1 MSARAEQGLLAS
13 LQQERTSRAK
23 DLTDTAAKM
32 AKLQTVDLKAAR
44 AEYLKAVQ
52 TQKKLAEFEEVSSL
66 KNQPLDPAKQ
76 KTEFPKIASREQ
88 KKRTSHDKGIKGFEA
103 QVAETSEDIE
113 AKVLQASRALQK
125 GLADAG
131 QAIDDVFAE
140 LNRDELLVRQ
150 DHSYVLDT
158 WDKINELLA
167 QRKEVIVAFGDNLE
181 GLEIDRSAI
190 VGGMLRDLVD
200 ELMAIAYKS
209 PGEIER

>member
-88 KKRTSHDKGIKGFEA
+88 KKRTSHDKGIKDFEA
-103 QVAETSEDIE
+103 QVAETAEGIE
-113 AKVLQASRALQK
+113 TKVLQASRALQK
-125 GLADAG
+125 GLQDTA

-150 DHSYVLDT
+150 DHSYVLET

>member
-125 GLADAG
+125 GLQDTA

>member
-88 KKRTSHDKGIKGFEA
+88 KKRTSHDKGIKDFEA
-103 QVAETSEDIE
+103 QVAETAEGIE
-113 AKVLQASRALQK
+113 TKVLQASRALQK
-125 GLADAG
+125 GLQDTA

-140 LNRDELLVRQ
+140 LNRDELLVQQ

>member
-88 KKRTSHDKGIKGFEA
+88 KKRTSHDKGIKDFEA
-103 QVAETSEDIE
+103 QVAETAEGIE
-113 AKVLQASRALQK
+113 TKVLQASRALQK
-125 GLADAG
+125 GLQDTA

>member
-76 KTEFPKIASREQ
+76 KTESPKIASREQ
-88 KKRTSHDKGIKGFEA
+88 KKRTSHDKGIKDFEA
-103 QVAETSEDIE
+103 QVAETAEGIE
-113 AKVLQASRALQK
+113 TKVLQASRALQK
-125 GLADAG
+125 GLQDTA

-150 DHSYVLDT
+150 DHSYVLET

>member
-125 GLADAG
+125 GLQDTA

-140 LNRDELLVRQ
+140 LNAELLVQQ
-150 DHSYVLDT
+150 DHSYVLD

>member
-88 KKRTSHDKGIKGFEA
+88 KKRTSHDKGIKDFEA
-103 QVAETSEDIE
+103 QVAETAEGIE
-113 AKVLQASRALQK
+113 TKVLQASRALQK

-150 DHSYVLDT
+150 DHSYVLET

>member
-1 MSARAEQGLLAS
+1 MPPPPAPPQPPPPLLGPQHSFEGKAPS
-13 LQQERTSRAK
+13 E
-23 DLTDTAAKM
+23 TAGSSTEPTEETM
-32 AKLQTVDLKAAR
+32 A
-44 AEYLKAVQ
+44 
-52 TQKKLAEFEEVSSL
+52 
-66 KNQPLDPAKQ
+66 
-76 KTEFPKIASREQ
+76 
-88 KKRTSHDKGIKGFEA
+88 
-103 QVAETSEDIE
+103 
-113 AKVLQASRALQK
+113 QASRALQK
-125 GLADAG
+125 GLQDTA

-150 DHSYVLDT
+150 DHSYVLET